1 MRFFIDMD
9 GVLCVWKPASGEEA
23 LYEKGFFATMRP
35 HQCAVAAVNEMIS
48 SGCDVYLL
56 SKYLEDGDFAFTEKN
71 GWVDKQL
78 PGIPED
84 HRIFVPHLADKSDY
98 VPGGIQPTDVLL
110 DDYTVNLREWESSGG
125 IAVKF
130 MNGVNGKN
138 GSWTGKKVGLDR
150 SKIIRTLRAVARDV
164 YV

>member
-1 MRFFIDMD
+1 M
-9 GVLCVWKPASGEEA
+9 
-23 LYEKGFFATMRP
+23 
-35 HQCAVAAVNEMIS
+35 
-48 SGCDVYLL
+48 
-56 SKYLEDGDFAFTEKN
+56 
-71 GWVDKQL
+71 DKQL

-150 SKIIRTLRAVARDV
+150 SKIIRTLQAVARDV